1 MQLSLLSVFVFLAV
15 PLRVI
20 ACEGECIEGVTNKFC
35 DLYEAPVKKTLDKIV
50 KTLNH
55 VLSLA

>member
-15 PLRVI
+15 PFRVI
-20 ACEGECIEGVTNKFC
+20 ACEGECITGVTKAFC
-35 DLYEAPVKKTLDKIV
+35 ARYEDPVKKTLDEIV